1 MLDLWVSKA
10 MADNILI
17 TGEVLRQKWKT
28 FANLVGIPN
37 DERLSLSD
45 GWLHQ
50 FKAQNG
56 LKEMKQHGEAA
67 SAASKTVQWEC
78 LHIQKLIAEK
88 NGYALRDIFNGDEAP
103 LCYVY
108 DFS

>member
-28 FANLVGIPN
+28 FANLVGIPD

-45 GWLHQ
+45 GWLRQ
-50 FKAQNG
+50 FKAWNG
-56 LKEMKQHGEAA
+56 LKEMK
-67 SAASKTVQWEC
+67 
-78 LHIQKLIAEK
+78 
-88 NGYALRDIFNGDEAP
+88 
-103 LCYVY
+103 
-108 DFS
+108 

>member
-67 SAASKTVQWEC
+67 SAASETVQWER